1 MQSLRLRFKGRRWP
15 LAVGAS
21 LALAGTAAV
30 VVGDYDGLTSSGSI
44 FDPFYVMAQPR
55 ATSGVTDPFANTAG

>member
-30 VVGDYDGLTSSGSI
+30 
-44 FDPFYVMAQPR
+44 A
-55 ATSGVTDPFANTAG
+55 AAGC